1 MLNDD
6 AGSKMEDGLEADVS
20 SRDWLALARTCW
32 DQSESFVQSELQKP
46 WERALDHFHGRHP
59 SGSKYNSD
67 DYRGRS
73 KLFRPKTRSTIRKG
87 EAACAA
93 AFFSTQDVVSVTAVD
108 DGDPVQIASAE
119 VMQRVLQHRLTKSIP
134 WFLIVQSQFQT
145 AKTMGYCVS
154 RQEWLYERVI
164 ETVQQQVMDPMTGAP
179 VLDAETG
186 EPIAIDVPME
196 TVRKDIPVIKP
207 IPPENFRFHQGADFL
222 NPAEDSPFIIEREA
236 VYAGALKGN
245 AGSKDGAIQWLD
257 VDDAT
262 MAEAKVDTTSSVRE
276 KRSGYD
282 PLDPDGTSESIEDHE
297 LVWRHRN
304 IIRDEDGTDWFFY
317 SLGTVALLSEPVPLR
332 DAFPVLRDGE
342 RPYVIGYG
350 QLEAFTATPTSQATL
365 LGDLQVAVNDVQNL
379 RMDGLKHSLHP
390 KTRIKAGQQID
401 IKAATSGAPG
411 SAVVVKDPATDIV
424 YDRPP
429 DVTST
434 AYAEQDRLNV
444 DFDELAGAFSQGTVA
459 TNRRMNE
466 TVGGMA
472 LLTNAANAVTEYDLR
487 IFAETWVEP
496 VLRQLIRLEQR
507 YESDDV
513 ILGLAMRQSET
524 LQNLQRY
531 GVSPDLDRL
540 LDQELTVTVNVGIGQ
555 TDPNM
560 RLQKFQTA
568 MGALMQIGM
577 GLAQMM
583 GGPQVLQS
591 PAFQAIAKE
600 IFGAAGYKD
609 ASRFLAFQDQGQDP
623 TQAAVQQVQMQAQQA
638 IQQLQAQMAEMQKA
652 IEDKNADR
660 QLRAWEKTVD
670 VQAAM
675 SRQERELAA
684 KIALERQK
692 MTVDAAMK
700 REDREANAA
709 LEIEKL
715 NRQQEIAQ
723 TDTLDETVMTMLS
736 AALQPPAPVRAAA
749 PRQVI

>member
-6 AGSKMEDGLEADVS
+6 AGSKMEDGQTDDVR

-46 WERALDHFHGRHP
+46 WEKALDHFHGRHP

-73 KLFRPKTRSTIRKG
+73 RLFRPKTRSTIRKG

-93 AFFSTQDVVSVTAVD
+93 AFFSTQDVTNVAPTD
-108 DGDPVQIASAE
+108 DGDPIQIASAE
-119 VMQRVLQHRLTKSIP
+119 LMQQILQHRLTKTVP
-134 WFLIVQSQFQT
+134 WFMTVQSQFQT
-145 AKTMGYCVS
+145 TKTMGYCVS
-154 RQEWLYERVI
+154 RQEWLYERV
-164 ETVQQQVMDPMTGAP
+164 EEMVDQQVMDPLTGAP

-186 EPIAIDVPME
+186 EPLTLQVPSE
-196 TVRKDIPVIKP
+196 RIRKDQPVIRP

-222 NPAEDSPFIIEREA
+222 NPAEDSPFLIEREA
-236 VYAGALKGN
+236 VYAGALKGA
-245 AGSKDGAIQWLD
+245 AGSKDGILEWLD

-262 MAEAKVDTTSSVRE
+262 LAEAKVDTTSSIRE

-304 IIRDEDGTDWFFY
+304 IIRDEEGSDWFFF
-317 SLGTVALLSEPVPLR
+317 SLGTVSLLSEPVRLR
-332 DAFPVLRDGE
+332 DYAPWLRDGE

-350 QLEAFTATPTSQATL
+350 MLEAFAATPTSQATL
-365 LGDLQVAVNDVQNL
+365 LSDLQVAVNDVQNL
-379 RMDGLKHSLHP
+379 RMDGIKHSLHP
-390 KTRIKAGQQID
+390 KTRIKAGEQID

-411 SAVVVKDPATDIV
+411 SAVVVKDVANSIA

-444 DFDELAGAFSQGTVA
+444 DFDEVAGAFSQGTVA

-496 VLRQLIRLEQR
+496 VLRQLVRLEQR
-507 YESDDV
+507 YESDEV
-513 ILGLAMRQSET
+513 ILGLAARKSDMIQ
-524 LQNLQRY
+524 QFQRH
-531 GVSPDLDRL
+531 GVDPGLDKL

-560 RLQKFQTA
+560 RLQKFQVA
-568 MGALMQIGM
+568 MQSLMQIGM
-577 GLAQMM
+577 GLAQMT

-623 TQAAVQQVQMQAQQA
+623 TQQAVQQVQMQAQQA

-652 IEDKNADR
+652 IEDKQADR

-670 VQAAM
+670 VQASM
-675 SRQERELAA
+675 SKQERELAA
-684 KIALERQK
+684 RLAMEKQK
-692 MTVDAAMK
+692 LAVDVAVK

-709 LEIEKL
+709 IEMEKL
-715 NRQQEIAQ
+715 RRQQEIAQ
-723 TDTLDETVMTMLS
+723 TDTLDEAVMTMLQG
-736 AALQPPAPVRAAA
+736 ALHPPAPVRTE
-749 PRQVI
+749 RRII

>member
-1 MLNDD
+1 
-6 AGSKMEDGLEADVS
+6 
-20 SRDWLALARTCW
+20 
-32 DQSESFVQSELQKP
+32 
-46 WERALDHFHGRHP
+46 
-59 SGSKYNSD
+59 
-67 DYRGRS
+67 
-73 KLFRPKTRSTIRKG
+73 
-87 EAACAA
+87 
-93 AFFSTQDVVSVTAVD
+93 
-108 DGDPVQIASAE
+108 
-119 VMQRVLQHRLTKSIP
+119 
-134 WFLIVQSQFQT
+134 
-145 AKTMGYCVS
+145 
-154 RQEWLYERVI
+154 
-164 ETVQQQVMDPMTGAP
+164 
-179 VLDAETG
+179 
-186 EPIAIDVPME
+186 
-196 TVRKDIPVIKP
+196 
-207 IPPENFRFHQGADFL
+207 
-222 NPAEDSPFIIEREA
+222 
-236 VYAGALKGN
+236 
-245 AGSKDGAIQWLD
+245 
-257 VDDAT
+257 
-262 MAEAKVDTTSSVRE
+262 
-276 KRSGYD
+276 
-282 PLDPDGTSESIEDHE
+282 
-297 LVWRHRN
+297 
-304 IIRDEDGTDWFFY
+304 
-317 SLGTVALLSEPVPLR
+317 
-332 DAFPVLRDGE
+332 
-342 RPYVIGYG
+342 
-350 QLEAFTATPTSQATL
+350 
-365 LGDLQVAVNDVQNL
+365 
-379 RMDGLKHSLHP
+379 
-390 KTRIKAGQQID
+390 
-401 IKAATSGAPG
+401 
-411 SAVVVKDPATDIV
+411 
-424 YDRPP
+424 
-429 DVTST
+429 
-434 AYAEQDRLNV
+434 
-444 DFDELAGAFSQGTVA
+444 
-459 TNRRMNE
+459 MNE

-652 IEDKNADR
+652 IEDKSADR

-700 REDREANAA
+700 REEREASAA

-715 NRQQEIAQ
+715 NRQQEIAK

-736 AALQPPAPVRAAA
+736 AALQPPAPVRPAKSR
-749 PRQVI
+749 PVI